1 MSTNVNRQI
10 ILASGS
16 PRRRELLERLGLPF
30 TVVPSEFEEYLDDA
44 RSVEEIAKELGIGK
58 AREVAAR
65 YPEAI
70 VIGGDTIVT
79 VGTVQLGKPE
89 DIDDARRMW
98 QLVTSGPNIVTT
110 SLAVVCLAEQYDRVV
125 CDQATV
131 TFKPYDEQAIEAYL
145 ATGDYA
151 DKAGAW
157 SIQHAR
163 HLIES
168 VEGSQDTIIGLPIR
182 YLRELLVPVA

>member
-1 MSTNVNRQI
+1 MRQI
-10 ILASGS
+10 ILGSGS
-16 PRRRELLERLGLPF
+16 PRRRELLERLGVAF
-30 TVVPSEFEEYLDDA
+30 TVVPSQFEEYLDDA
-44 RSVEEIAKELGIGK
+44 RSVADIATELGLGK

-79 VGTVQLGKPE
+79 VGNVQLGKPV

-98 QLVTSGPNIVTT
+98 QLVTSAPNTVTT
-110 SLAVVCLAEQYDRVV
+110 SLAIVCVAEQYEAVLVDS
-125 CDQATV
+125 AEV
-131 TFKPYDEQAIEAYL
+131 TMLPYNEEAVEAYL

-157 SIQHAR
+157 SIQKAR
-163 HLIES
+163 HLIAS
-168 VEGSQDTIIGLPIR
+168 VQGNEDTIVGLPLHLLKPE
-182 YLRELLVPVA
+182 LRKFGFDV